1 MMSREEIDRKIA
13 EIRARANFDP
23 DLWDACQRAIE
34 SLEAMYAGWQ
44 EEEDAASAR
53 DNNDL

>member
-1 MMSREEIDRKIA
+1 MSREEIDRKIA
-13 EIRARANFDP
+13 EIRARACFDP

-44 EEEDAASAR
+44 EEEDAASACA
-53 DNNDL
+53 NNDL